1 MKIIVRNIS
10 ADRSGRD
17 SVRVNPIG
25 LVGRPK
31 IMGRALPPRSNR
43 IVKSSRL
50 HAQELESWQ
59 EFVEAGCIQ
68 IVVSPIASNLGT
80 SAPKIVSAIELAQM
94 LNIKLDITT
103 ASGCE
108 DEECPVC
115 EEEVETETSEVEDLS
130 TSSIYDPEPQLVEY
144 TDEPEAEIEEDIE
157 PPLPPGCEEEE
168 CPVCEE
174 EEEEVEVQDTNL
186 IEVEVESVDYSYTL
200 SELNL
205 KRKAD
210 LKDILESMGGMPGSL
225 TKKQIVNEI
234 LAIQGD

>member
-94 LNIKLDITT
+94 LNIKLTT
-103 ASGCE
+103 TTTTTTESAE
-108 DEECPVC
+108 TVP
-115 EEEVETETSEVEDLS
+115 VETAPVQIEEIEELD

-174 EEEEVEVQDTNL
+174 EEVEVQDTNL
-186 IEVEVESVDYSYTL
+186 IEVEVESVDYNYTL

-225 TKKQIVNEI
+225 TKRQIVSEI